1 MALINTPEA
10 AMRLARTIIYDI
22 LLYNKDKVKEGIK
35 NDNIFELLEK
45 ELKEGFDL
53 YTSRTDPE
61 FAKKTNF
68 YNNAVV
74 DILIKKSG
82 NIESD
87 IW

>member
-10 AMRLARTIIYDI
+10 AMRLARTIISDI
-22 LLYNKDKVKEGIK
+22 VLYNKEKVKEGIK

-45 ELKEGFDL
+45 ELKEGLDL
-53 YTSRTDPE
+53 YASRVEPD
-61 FAKKTNF
+61 FAKKTNY
-68 YNNAVV
+68 YNKAVV
-74 DILIKKSG
+74 DILIKRSG